1 MGNKSSS
8 NKNLDLPDEIDRI
21 ATNYILSQNFNDIN
35 KSLDKDHCDKLLILT
50 AKIIDK
56 KLNPLEQKN
65 LLKSIVNKGDTTKK
79 PEEKKP
85 AGVEGL
91 AAPKA
96 EPLEKKPE
104 EKKEA
109 EEKKPAEDEKPDEK
123 KKEEK
128 KPDGDEGAE
137 PLEYKDK
144 EKEGGAEQS
153 GVEVA
158 EPLSSWG
165 GVTPLSSWG
174 GETP

>member
-65 LLKSIVNKGDTTKK
+65 LLKSIVNKGDSAKK
-79 PEEKKP
+79 PEEKKQD
-85 AGVEGL
+85 GVEG
-91 AAPKA
+91 AK
-96 EPLEKKPE
+96 PLEKKPAGDEGE
-104 EKKEA
+104 EPI
-109 EEKKPAEDEKPDEK
+109 EKKPDEK

-137 PLEYKDK
+137 PLEDKDK
-144 EKEGGAEQS
+144 EIMVPPSRFSRFVSFFKGLFE
-153 GVEVA
+153 
-158 EPLSSWG
+158 
-165 GVTPLSSWG
+165 
-174 GETP
+174 